1 MDKNNSKELIQRI
14 NSKEF
19 REFFKNNIE
28 VSLNKF
34 EFMRQ
39 IILSIAYSLFVIS
52 LSIKYLSYTGILENT
67 LKLNAIFALLFLLAF
82 IPFCYNERYK
92 SIAKNIFLKKMLNF
106 IGDFSAQ
113 NKTRQSSSKDEFNET
128 GLFKYYRN
136 IDCNTL
142 ISGRFGDKKFEVQ
155 DVSLSNHRLFAN
167 EFGLVVEFFLNKSVN
182 SHILITQDAVI
193 LNKKLK
199 DLKPINLEDNPKLN
213 NIFHIFSD
221 NSDRVKEFVTDDVVD
236 KLIKL
241 HIKTNKQISCVFKNK
256 KMYLFIDDYNP
267 FDMPFFKS
275 INNVKDYQD
284 MLSDFVE
291 ILSVSD
297 VIEEVESVCAR

>member
-52 LSIKYLSYTGILENT
+52 LSIKYLSYTGILENNF
-67 LKLNAIFALLFLLAF
+67 KLNAIFALLFLLAF

-106 IGDFSAQ
+106 VGDFSTQ
-113 NKTRQSSSKDEFNET
+113 SKTRPSSEKDELNET

-155 DVSLSNHRLFAN
+155 DVSLSQHKLFAN
-167 EFGLVVEFFLNKSVN
+167 DFGLVVEIFLDKSVN
-182 SHILITQDAVI
+182 SHILVTQDAVI

-241 HIKTNKQISCVFKNK
+241 HIKTNKQVSFVFKNK
-256 KMYLFIDDYNP
+256 KMYLFIADYNP